1 MRIWDNENFL
11 ILLMAVQISIISLEN
26 RYFLIMLNM
35 IKILVIAF
43 LDVEK
48 FRYLVMHQ
56 DISKIIFMAILIIV
70 PDLEQF
76 KYSLTRE

>member
-1 MRIWDNENFL
+1 MRIWDNGNFL

-26 RYFLIMLNM
+26 RYLLIMLNM

-56 DISKIIFMAILIIV
+56 DISKRIFMAILIIV
-70 PDLEQF
+70 PDLEQLN
-76 KYSLTRE
+76 YSLTRE